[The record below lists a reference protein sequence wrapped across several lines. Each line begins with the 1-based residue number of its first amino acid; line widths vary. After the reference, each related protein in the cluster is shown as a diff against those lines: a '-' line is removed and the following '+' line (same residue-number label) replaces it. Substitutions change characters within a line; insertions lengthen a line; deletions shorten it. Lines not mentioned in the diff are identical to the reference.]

1 MQQKTFLKMENSKL
15 KTIKIRGKKN
25 LKHCLEIKFA
35 KIYKF
40 ELNFQNAYV

>member
-15 KTIKIRGKKN
+15 KTIKIRGKK
-25 LKHCLEIKFA
+25 LKHCLEIKIA

>member
-15 KTIKIRGKKN
+15 KLLKLGVKK
-25 LKHCLEIKFA
+25 LKHCLEIKIA